1 MTRTAF
7 ARAAAFICTVAVF
20 HSSIVWAA
28 PEGDPAA
35 APADASSEPDAA
47 ETEGDPDEAGDTD
60 AEPEPEP
67 EPEAEEPD
75 PTQLEAAAMF
85 REGSM
90 FYELGQYEDAIAK
103 FEAAW
108 KLAPVPQLLF
118 NLGQAHRRW
127 FEVDPDIDHLRQA
140 KTFFINYDKRMKTD
154 PSYGAREA
162 DYVQNMIE
170 KLDAQIE
177 LEETK
182 EAERNRVIVNGPS
195 AAEIEAL
202 EKRRIERE
210 KKLATARR
218 LNGAGIGIIVV
229 GATAAAV
236 GLGGVLARTSYK
248 VVLDNSSSSD
258 PNAPSLA
265 TAEEDRRRRDGF
277 LLSGQIGFGGLIAA
291 AVFLPIGIG
300 LRIGGGIL
308 EKRTL
313 ATPEPKD
320 ATPTKQEPGP
330 KVAVQPTSSGI
341 AIPVH
346 SHGLRSTGFV
356 KPGFA
361 SPFTISSGS
370 CTIG

>member
-7 ARAAAFICTVAVF
+7 ARACASICTLAVL
-20 HSSIVWAA
+20 HSSVAWAA
-28 PEGDPAA
+28 PEGDETPASEET
-35 APADASSEPDAA
+35 PADADSDPAA
-47 ETEGDPDEAGDTD
+47 EVPSEGDAQP
-60 AEPEPEP
+60 EPEPEP
-67 EPEAEEPD
+67 EPEAD
-75 PTQLEAAAMF
+75 ATQQEAAALF

-90 FYELGQYEDAIAK
+90 FYELGQYEDAIGK

-154 PSYGAREA
+154 SSYSAREA

-177 LEETK
+177 LEEAK

-210 KKLATARR
+210 KKLSTAHR

-248 VVLDNSSSSD
+248 VVLDNSSADD
-258 PNAPSLA
+258 PNAPTLA

-291 AVFLPIGIG
+291 AIFLPIGIG
-300 LRIGGGIL
+300 LRVGGGIL

-320 ATPTKQEPGP
+320 EAPAKQESAP
-330 KVAVQPTSSGI
+330 KVAVQPTAGGI
-341 AIPVH
+341 AIH
-346 SHGLRSTGFV
+346 F
-356 KPGFA
+356 
-361 SPFTISSGS
+361 
-370 CTIG
+370 

>member
-7 ARAAAFICTVAVF
+7 ARACAFSCTLAVLQ
-20 HSSIVWAA
+20 SSIVLAA
-28 PEGDPAA
+28 PEAETQTPPAEPDSSDAA
-35 APADASSEPDAA
+35 ADAA
-47 ETEGDPDEAGDTD
+47 DGDTD
-60 AEPEPEP
+60 GESEPATEPESEPEPEP
-67 EPEAEEPD
+67 EEPD
-75 PTQLEAAAMF
+75 ATQQEAAALF

-90 FYELGQYEDAIAK
+90 FYELGQYEEAIAK
-103 FEAAW
+103 FESAW

-127 FEVDPDIDHLRQA
+127 FEVDPDLDHLRQA

-154 PSYGAREA
+154 ASYSAREA

-177 LEETK
+177 LEEAK

-202 EKRRIERE
+202 EKRRIERDR
-210 KKLATARR
+210 KLATARR
-218 LNGAGIGIIVV
+218 LNGAGIGVIVV

-248 VVLDNSSSSD
+248 VVLDNSSADD

-320 ATPTKQEPGP
+320 AVPAKQEPAP
-330 KVAVQPTSSGI
+330 KVAVQPTAGGI
-341 AIPVH
+341 AIH
-346 SHGLRSTGFV
+346 F
-356 KPGFA
+356 
-361 SPFTISSGS
+361 
-370 CTIG
+370 